1 MLTGKEIKTLNLI
14 EDGEDNNYR
23 QISYDIRAGK
33 IINTDGKA
41 INEFTLEPQGIVEV
55 ISKEKINLPPDIA
68 GYAMVKTGLCNEGI
82 LPLNIGI
89 IDPSYQG
96 YLSATLL
103 NFGNKTFMLTEDE
116 VFLRITF
123 HRCENYDRNSPE
135 KKLSILSQ
143 EAYVKDRKKKVM
155 NFSNTFLNVDK
166 YIDKATRSLFW
177 KAVGGV
183 AVAAVVLSFFAFLVT
198 IGINFTNRNVWS
210 KADLKG
216 EIKEELRG
224 EASQKNINNYEE
236 RIKILELQIE
246 KMTSNQTSQ
255 EKK

>member
-1 MLTGKEIKTLNLI
+1 MLTGREIKSLNLI

-33 IINTDGKA
+33 IINTNGEEV
-41 INEFTLEPQGIVEV
+41 NEFKLEPQGIVEV
-55 ISKEKINLPPDIA
+55 ISKEKVSLPPDVA

-89 IDPSYQG
+89 IDPGYKG

-103 NFGNKTFMLTEDE
+103 NFGNKNFMLNEDE
-116 VFLRITF
+116 VFLRVTF
-123 HRCENYDRNSPE
+123 HRCENYVKDTSE
-135 KKLSILSQ
+135 KKSNFLTQ

-155 NFSNTFLNVDK
+155 NFSNTFLNIDK
-166 YIDKATRSLFW
+166 YIDKAAKSLFW

-183 AVAAVVLSFFAFLVT
+183 AVASIVLALFAFLVT

-216 EIKEELRG
+216 EIKEELRN
-224 EASQKNINNYEE
+224 EASQKNTNNYEE
-236 RIKILELQIE
+236 RIKTLEQQIE
-246 KMTSNQTSQ
+246 RITANQNNQ
-255 EKK
+255 GKK